1 MDKNSLIAEVLKIYN
16 KYENKDFHKIA
27 SEFQVLK
34 NQVQKEKTVL
44 SCLRQSNVWDNHGKK
59 ETCKIGFLDAMIHKI
74 SMKSTAGLGY
84 NTNVVTNVS
93 KSLEE
98 DYEWF
103 AWIIG
108 NNSYSYYI
116 SMKIKLSAFGVL

>member
-1 MDKNSLIAEVLKIYN
+1 MDKNSLIAEVLKIYD

-27 SEFQVLK
+27 AELQVLK
-34 NQVQKEKTVL
+34 NQVQKEKTQTA
-44 SCLRQSNVWDNHGKK
+44 CFRQSNVWDNHGKK

-74 SMKSTAGLGY
+74 SIKSTAGLGY
-84 NTNVVTNVS
+84 NTKVVTNVS
-93 KSLEE
+93 KKLEE

-108 NNSYSYYI
+108 NNSYSYHI
-116 SMKIKLSAFGVL
+116 SMKIKLASFNVL